1 MYQSNSARS
10 LLHRPHAACGVGVLV
25 DLQGRASHT
34 LVDQG
39 LELLANLDHRGARG
53 AEEKTGDGRGPGDR
67 WGQSRLIFRRL

>member
-1 MYQSNSARS
+1 MSQPNSVHP
-10 LLHRPHAACGVGVLV
+10 LLERPHAACGVGVLV
-25 DLQGRASHT
+25 DLQGRASYA